1 MDETKKDEIMKIM
14 EQEKM
19 NFRKILPKKQAMFL
33 PQYNYLPNAHIIEM
47 VEQFDIFIQLLI
59 QNYLFCP
66 VKEKQMEILNL
77 IDKINLQKNQFIFL
91 NDLRKYD
98 VYLVDMKYGNNSLN
112 TIRHYLLS
120 KFEKI
125 RHTSEGIDFSILN
138 FEEGHTPSIQES
150 LSFQLSPQISVMQ
163 CPTLETLSLVI
174 QAVQK
179 QLDTERKLSLL
190 KELAPFVRKSYIP
203 TFLDGAQPVA
213 KPLPTQKFTNADDLL
228 LLNGLVKFGSKNMN
242 IIQKIYLPHK
252 SAEEIKNRF
261 KNLTRFK
268 SQKNI
273 VKNWKISEIAPLTEI
288 ERINL
293 EKGKIWFGDKNYLL
307 ISKYFL
313 PSRDPQFLELNDLN
327 DAKLLA
333 KRSLKYFEYPEENV
347 DSVLIDSVYDLYTQ
361 NDQVNKN
368 NIEFM
373 KFLRRLYSQ
382 GLPDP
387 KLISKDA
394 KDFENTY
401 LTIKLSEQQLA
412 FTNNSNHQK
421 NFLVFNKDSAINSK
435 VQFVDDKIILNN
447 NKLPLGKANAKH
459 KIITDDLKRIKT
471 DTYDELAPKRLCPTV
486 KELEKIAK
494 YVHKKMDF
502 TSSNKEFYKKLYFN

>member
-1 MDETKKDEIMKIM
+1 MDDTKKDEILKII

-33 PQYNYLPNAHIIEM
+33 PQYNYLPNSHIIEI

-66 VKEKQMEILNL
+66 VKEKQIEILNL

-98 VYLVDMKYGNNSLN
+98 VYLVDMKYGNHSLN
-112 TIRHYLLS
+112 TIRYYLLS

-125 RHTSEGIDFSILN
+125 RHAAEGIDFSILN
-138 FEEGHTPSIQES
+138 FDEGYSPNIQET
-150 LSFQLSPQISVMQ
+150 LSFQLSPQVSVLQ
-163 CPTLETLSLVI
+163 CPALETLSLVV

-179 QLDTERKLSLL
+179 QLDNERKLSLL
-190 KELAPFVRKSYIP
+190 KELVPFIRKTYVP
-203 TFLDGAQPVA
+203 TFLDGAQPDS
-213 KPLPTQKFTNADDLL
+213 KPQSGQKFTNGDDML
-228 LLNGLVKFGSKNMN
+228 LLNGLTKFGSKCMN
-242 IIQKIYLPHK
+242 LIQKIYLPHK
-252 SAEEIKNRF
+252 TAEEIKNRF

-268 SQKNI
+268 SQKNL
-273 VKNWKISEIAPLTEI
+273 VKNWKISEIAPLTAT

-307 ISKYFL
+307 ISRYFL

-333 KRSLKYFEYPEENV
+333 KRSQKYFEYPEENV
-347 DSVLIDSVYDLYTQ
+347 DSVLIDPVYDMCTQ
-361 NDQVNKN
+361 TEQVNRN

-373 KFLRRLYSQ
+373 EFLRRLYTQ

-387 KLISKDA
+387 KLIARDA

-401 LTIKLSEQQLA
+401 LTIKLSEKQLA
-412 FTNNSNHQK
+412 FTNNSNHHK
-421 NFLVFNKDSAINSK
+421 NFLVFNKDNAINSK
-435 VQFVDDKIILNN
+435 VQFMDDKIILNN
-447 NKLPLGKANAKH
+447 NKMPLGKTNAKH
-459 KIITDDLKRIKT
+459 KLITDDLKRIKT
-471 DTYDELAPKRLCPTV
+471 DNYDEVAPKRLCPTI
-486 KELEKIAK
+486 KELEKIVK
-494 YVHKKMDF
+494 YVHKNLDL
-502 TSSNKEFYKKLYFN
+502 TTSNKEFYKKLYFN